1 MQGLVVLLI
10 LMALAGPSDEI
21 PPSPWPP
28 EPPPLPPDE
37 GGVVP
42 AVLDLPPEGEEP
54 PFDAVIPPIFEAE
67 KVVPPDGMTDAQ
79 WLAGID
85 GIVSEIPKQ
94 GTFWQVTQGSTA
106 GELAAALL
114 QGAADTG
121 ANRIRLI
128 KCMTMVPW
136 NREHYAADAGRQ
148 TWGTLYDAE
157 GVNLSS
163 AWMPRHPSAMQA
175 LSNRQNPLR
184 GVDEKGK
191 QVGTGGYYGM
201 LWIPNFTASP
211 QMLVCNGAAQN
222 PPNWLMGRLQ
232 G

>member
-10 LMALAGPSDEI
+10 LMALAGPSDEL

-42 AVLDLPPEGEEP
+42 AVLDIPPEGEEP

-67 KVVPPDGMTDAQ
+67 EVVPPDGMTDAQ
-79 WLAGID
+79 WLAAID
-85 GIVSEIPKQ
+85 GIVSEIPTQEKFWAVKQ
-94 GTFWQVTQGSTA
+94 GSSA
-106 GELAAALL
+106 SALATALL
-114 QGAADTG
+114 PSSANTA
-121 ANRIRLI
+121 ANRVRLI
-128 KCMTMVPW
+128 KCMTSVPW
-136 NREHYAADAGRQ
+136 NNEHYAADAGRG
-148 TWGTLYDAE
+148 TWGTLFDVA

-175 LSNRQNPLR
+175 LANRQNPLR
-184 GVDEKGK
+184 GVDDQGR
-191 QVGTGGYYGM
+191 QIGTGGYYGL
-201 LWIPNFTASP
+201 LWIPKFTATP
-211 QMLVCNGAAQN
+211 TTLICNGPANN
-222 PPNWLMGRLQ
+222 PPGWLMGRLQ